1 MSDIGESPTTTA
13 AAARNEKRFFRSPLK
28 RSQKSSIIQA
38 GNGSLQSIP
47 DDPSAV
53 SGHTTNEFF
62 HESSITIN
70 REREKEFSQGNS
82 TKVFMVLGIFLLL
95 IAGFWGRSSASL
107 LGIPVDPAPY
117 SALYFEDPHLAT
129 TGVKPGSLVAFGILN
144 GSSSDKNFNWEAKVE
159 SRLLKKG
166 NVRLGPHQRIT
177 LNVKVTG
184 GKPMDFVR
192 ISVNTLDSP
201 IVAVVTA

>member
-13 AAARNEKRFFRSPLK
+13 AAARNEKRFFRISSK

-38 GNGSLQSIP
+38 GNGSLQSTP
-47 DDPSAV
+47 DSPSAL
-53 SGHTTNEFF
+53 SGHATNEFF
-62 HESSITIN
+62 HESLNTFN

-82 TKVFMVLGIFLLL
+82 TKVFMVLGICLLL

-177 LNVKVTG
+177 LNVKVNG